1 MTQLLHSDL
10 FMLFLVLGAYLLSS
24 QLYLRYRFPLF
35 HPLLVS
41 IALIIVV
48 LKSLNISYESFK
60 EGSRFINFLLGPAVV
75 ALGYVLFEQLK
86 YLRGNVIPVLTS
98 ITLGSIIGVISVLAI
113 AHWMNV
119 DKILMVTLMPKSTTT
134 PIAMEIARNMGGI
147 PALTAVVVV
156 VVGIFGGVVAPY
168 LFKIFGIKDP
178 IAKGLA
184 MGTAAHGVG
193 TAAAM
198 QIGVIEGAFSGLA
211 IGLTGVITALISPFI
226 FEAYKL
232 FF

>member
-24 QLYLRYRFPLF
+24 QLYLRCRFPLF

-48 LKSLNISYESFK
+48 LKGLNINYESFK

-168 LFKIFGIKDP
+168 LFKIFGIEDP